1 MTHVE
6 NVLGLRHKE
15 GQRLVLSS
23 SHRQLTASQQ
33 GWDQRIS
40 TRMSSCN
47 EDAGVATSV
56 AVVVPIAMAAGN
68 WNPWPTSRTHQ
79 PRRCWIFFSISWAYR
94 GVGYVQVH
102 HGPSTTGVFHCWCGC
117 GMQLQPRGQILGDCL
132 RLRPRL
138 LCSVLNFLEAVPGR
152 PLVPAAR
159 VLKASAITNC
169 VSTWF
174 NALHYDLV
182 CSCLHFKIFK
192 GNRNWDSQLWVAW
205 LRWMCICQLEVTWG
219 TNSRTSTSL
228 FGSNPSGAVA
238 VAWESL
244 VAPKWVRSDG

>member
-15 GQRLVLSS
+15 GQRLVLSF

-79 PRRCWIFFSISWAYR
+79 PRRCWIFSAYPGLTVVWGMFRSIMVHLQLVSFTADVDVACSFNRAARYLATAFGFGQGCCARSSISWK
-94 GVGYVQVH
+94 
-102 HGPSTTGVFHCWCGC
+102 PC
-117 GMQLQPRGQILGDCL
+117 LGDHL
-132 RLRPRL
+132 FRQPGFLKLQLSPIVFQHDST
-138 LCSVLNFLEAVPGR
+138 LCTT
-152 PLVPAAR
+152 
-159 VLKASAITNC
+159 I
-169 VSTWF
+169 
-174 NALHYDLV
+174 
-182 CSCLHFKIFK
+182 
-192 GNRNWDSQLWVAW
+192 
-205 LRWMCICQLEVTWG
+205 
-219 TNSRTSTSL
+219 
-228 FGSNPSGAVA
+228 
-238 VAWESL
+238 
-244 VAPKWVRSDG
+244 